1 MYKFRAR
8 SILREF
14 FEGDGTDRSGLTLFD
29 RDLALH
35 AALFAVVHRTVKL
48 VGKLVGT
55 DFEVRLEP
63 GGVVRLAGAAYY
75 GWVVELGVK
84 G

>member
-1 MYKFRAR
+1 MYEFRAR

-14 FEGDGTDRSGLTLFD
+14 FEGERTDRSGLTLLD

-48 VGKLVGT
+48 VGA
-55 DFEVRLEP
+55 DFEVHLEP

-75 GWVVELGVK
+75 RWMVELGVK

>member
-1 MYKFRAR
+1 MCDFRVR

-14 FEGDGTDRSGLTLFD
+14 FEGERTDRSGLTLLD
-29 RDLALH
+29 CDIALH
-35 AALFAVVHRTVKL
+35 AVLFAVVDRTVKP
-48 VGKLVGT
+48 VGT
-55 DFEVRLEP
+55 DFEVHLEP
-63 GGVVRLAGAAYY
+63 RGVVRLAGAAYY

>member
-1 MYKFRAR
+1 MYEFRAR

-14 FEGDGTDRSGLTLFD
+14 FEGERTDRSGLTLLD
-29 RDLALH
+29 RDLLH
-35 AALFAVVHRTVKL
+35 TALFAVVHRTV
-48 VGKLVGT
+48 KLVGT